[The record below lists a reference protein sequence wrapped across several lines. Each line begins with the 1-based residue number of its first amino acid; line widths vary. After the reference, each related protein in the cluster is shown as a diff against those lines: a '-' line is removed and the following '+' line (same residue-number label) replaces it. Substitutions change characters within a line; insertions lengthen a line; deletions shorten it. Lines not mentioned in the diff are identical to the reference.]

1 MHTLLSGKDVATDLL
16 PSLQA
21 RALALKE
28 KGITPTL
35 ATIRLGSRIS
45 DVRYEK
51 SAQKRCEKAGIAFQP
66 FVLPEGSSQNELLQ
80 TIRKVNQDLS
90 IHGCLIFR
98 PFPPDF
104 DDALIRAALSP
115 EKDVDGITDVSLAG
129 LFTGTKTGYA
139 PCTAAACMAIL
150 DHYRIPVQGKDV
162 VIIGASLVIG
172 RPVAMEF
179 LKREATVS
187 ICHIRTRSV
196 KAYTE
201 KADIIVAAAGCRN
214 LITADMVKPGQ
225 VILDVGINTTPDGDL
240 CGDVDFTNVA
250 PIVDA
255 ITPVPGGIGS
265 VTTSILA
272 QHVVQSAAKIAQP

>member
-129 LFTGTKTGYA
+129 LFTGVEDDAEAVFIEAHDLGDF
-139 PCTAAACMAIL
+139 L
-150 DHYRIPVQGKDV
+150 DGIEHLASDGSIIRCQVGNALDMLLRDDQDMDRSDRVDV
-162 VIIGASLVIG
+162 FKG
-172 RPVAMEF
+172 E
-179 LKREATVS
+179 E
-187 ICHIRTRSV
+187 
-196 KAYTE
+196 
-201 KADIIVAAAGCRN
+201 IIVFPNFGAR
-214 LITADMVKPGQ
+214 DFPGNDLAENA
-225 VILDVGINTTPDGDL
+225 VFHDKFLLCCVRARHVRTPTRF
-240 CGDVDFTNVA
+240 V
-250 PIVDA
+250 
-255 ITPVPGGIGS
+255 
-265 VTTSILA
+265 
-272 QHVVQSAAKIAQP
+272 